1 MSFHAAAWSRRWRVC
16 AAVVVLGCGGCG
28 RPPVADEAETWV
40 TEPEFRIGDALE
52 GDALFSWIPYLRATE
67 DGRIFVLEPY
77 ISAVSVWDRD
87 GEPVLSIGRPGQGP
101 GDFVLP
107 HRVHVGPDG
116 FFVHE
121 DSRFTFYADDGTLL
135 RTAPGIPTSAS
146 FQGWPI
152 RTLGRMEDGSWLGF
166 PSVRAAAR
174 LGWLGGEPIGELP
187 LLNVANVD
195 GRWAMDT
202 VYVVD
207 RRNGT
212 LGIRDPGGESPHA
225 GLFTAQFFGDSD
237 LYEFDPGTG
246 TVLVVRRNTGVGV
259 LEIVEV
265 DAAGDTVWHRRLTFA
280 PLELDDERIEQSVTL
295 LAEVLSG
302 GPGDISA
309 SNARDLASE
318 ALDTPEY
325 LPCRHSSYLGV
336 LGPGMAAGLGG
347 AGHAAGVVLNRPWR
361 HDVGTAQSPRARVVP
376 GHGRDRESR
385 VGRVDGF
392 LRYSVRGRTQT
403 GEGRQQLKRPV
414 CRDRHQ

>member
-207 RRNGT
+207 RRNRT

-225 GLFTAQFFGDSD
+225 GLFTAQSSGTATSMSSILGQVRSW
-237 LYEFDPGTG
+237 LYGGTPESACWRSSRWMPQVTRSG
-246 TVLVVRRNTGVGV
+246 TVDSHSLRWSWMTSGSSSPSPSWRR
-259 LEIVEV
+259 
-265 DAAGDTVWHRRLTFA
+265 
-280 PLELDDERIEQSVTL
+280 
-295 LAEVLSG
+295 
-302 GPGDISA
+302 
-309 SNARDLASE
+309 
-318 ALDTPEY
+318 
-325 LPCRHSSYLGV
+325 C
-336 LGPGMAAGLGG
+336 
-347 AGHAAGVVLNRPWR
+347 
-361 HDVGTAQSPRARVVP
+361 
-376 GHGRDRESR
+376 
-385 VGRVDGF
+385 
-392 LRYSVRGRTQT
+392 
-403 GEGRQQLKRPV
+403 
-414 CRDRHQ
+414 

>member
-52 GDALFSWIPYLRATE
+52 GDALFSWIPYTRATE

-87 GEPVLSIGRPGQGP
+87 GESVLSIGRPGQGP

-207 RRNGT
+207 RRNRT

-295 LAEVLSG
+295 LAEVLSR

-325 LPCRHSSYLGV
+325 LPAAVAVTVASSGQVWLRGWEERDTLRAWYSIDRGDMTSAPRKVLVPEWFQVMDATENHVWGV
-336 LGPGMAAGLGG
+336 WTDSFDIPY
-347 AGHAAGVVLNRPWR
+347 V
-361 HDVGTAQSPRARVVP
+361 
-376 GHGRDRESR
+376 
-385 VGRVDGF
+385 VGRR
-392 LRYSVRGRTQT
+392 LVRA
-403 GEGRQQLKRPV
+403 
-414 CRDRHQ
+414 DSS